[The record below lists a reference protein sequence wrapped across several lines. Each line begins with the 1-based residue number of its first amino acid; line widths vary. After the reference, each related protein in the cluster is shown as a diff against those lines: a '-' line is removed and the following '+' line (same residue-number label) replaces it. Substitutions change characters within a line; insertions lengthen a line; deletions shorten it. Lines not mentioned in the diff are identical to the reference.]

1 MEPREGGPA
10 PLPGQRETTVAARPA
25 WASTVDRVKALE
37 ARLLEDSENS
47 DWDDVIDG
55 LTELGRM
62 TIGIEDLTES
72 SIGRTVSSLK
82 KVDNEPVVKL
92 AKHLIKK
99 WKTIVNAEEAS
110 GGGGA
115 LEHDTGA
122 PAKRVQGATPQLL
135 ELWSRADLADAVVEF
150 LPAKAIARLSVV
162 AKPLREAQARVV
174 LAAARR
180 RNRSEAVTRAT
191 FQALEAG
198 ESSHFRETWSDGRA
212 RWNFYGALGL
222 PCPNLGAWGF
232 EQGHGYDFGIVE
244 RENTPPRLLIARN
257 EPEPV
262 NVRRGLT
269 CQFSEV
275 GRRVVRF
282 RVQVSIDASF
292 MNPYPRNFEVG
303 CAAITGS
310 NAAQIRP
317 GFDNFFGTDFGIGIC
332 FVKDDPEGYRGT
344 GVSLKWFSNC
354 NYSTLVQDV
363 TEALYT
369 VDASFLYYG
378 RAYTVAMA
386 RVSVNGGNPVWVQ
399 CDSSPV
405 NFVHLYSQDRGM
417 VRYGEIDVWYEPA
430 TPYGTG
436 SYQSSWSAS
445 AMAITPGRDD

>member
-1 MEPREGGPA
+1 MRPPEGALQDPR
-10 PLPGQRETTVAARPA
+10 
-25 WASTVDRVKALE
+25 
-37 ARLLEDSENS
+37 
-47 DWDDVIDG
+47 G
-55 LTELGRM
+55 LLGRVSC
-62 TIGIEDLTES
+62 S
-72 SIGRTVSSLK
+72 SI
-82 KVDNEPVVKL
+82 
-92 AKHLIKK
+92 
-99 WKTIVNAEEAS
+99 
-110 GGGGA
+110 
-115 LEHDTGA
+115 
-122 PAKRVQGATPQLL
+122 
-135 ELWSRADLADAVVEF
+135 
-150 LPAKAIARLSVV
+150 SVV

-174 LAAARR
+174 HAAARR

-244 RENTPPRLLIARN
+244 RELTPPRLLIARH
-257 EPEPV
+257 EPV
-262 NVRRGLT
+262 DVRRGLT

-282 RVQVSIDASF
+282 RVQVSVDASF

-310 NAAQIRP
+310 QCAQIWS
-317 GFDNFFGTDFGIGIC
+317 GYGHFGTGNGIC

-344 GVSLKWFSNC
+344 GVSLKWFSDSD
-354 NYSTLVQDV
+354 YFTLVQDV

-369 VDASFLYYG
+369 VDASFLYYKYDG
-378 RAYTVAMA
+378 NAKPLAMT
-386 RVSVNGGNPVWVQ
+386 RVSVNGGNPVLLP
-399 CDSSPV
+399 CHISPV

-436 SYQSSWSAS
+436 SYQSPCQWSAS
-445 AMAITPGRDD
+445 AMAIMQGPMIS